1 MGDELTACARAFC
14 ERIEQAGYATMIYG
28 NKQDIARFGSNA
40 FGNRPVWFAEYDVAV
55 PTGQFDFDLW
65 QYTNGGSVAGI
76 LTAVDLNIRFL
87 AG

>member
-1 MGDELTACARAFC
+1 
-14 ERIEQAGYATMIYG
+14 MIYG

-76 LTAVDLNIRFL
+76 PTAVDLNIRFL